1 MNCTFDVIAKISL
14 PSLISQKC
22 ILIFSSRSLTVLI
35 FPFRS
40 MIHLEFI
47 FTHGMR
53 YSMGFFFFG
62 YAVVPVLHIRKII
75 LGTSL
80 VIQWLRLH
88 FHCRGHWFDPWLGN

>member
-47 FTHGMR
+47 FTHGMM
-53 YSMGFFFFG
+53 YSMGFFFF
-62 YAVVPVLHIRKII
+62 
-75 LGTSL
+75 
-80 VIQWLRLH
+80 
-88 FHCRGHWFDPWLGN
+88 